1 MMDKQFLNM
10 ALTYEY
16 KMKVRDYECD
26 SQGVVNNAN
35 YLHYFEATRHELM
48 EQCGLRLR
56 DLTEANIIPLVRNI
70 NVSYKSSLRG
80 SEEFICKVNI
90 EREGLRYFFLQEIIR
105 VPDNTLSAK
114 AVIEVVCLMNG
125 KVSKPEMFDKVFADY
140 ITWKK

>member
-105 VPDNTLSAK
+105 VPDNTLCSK